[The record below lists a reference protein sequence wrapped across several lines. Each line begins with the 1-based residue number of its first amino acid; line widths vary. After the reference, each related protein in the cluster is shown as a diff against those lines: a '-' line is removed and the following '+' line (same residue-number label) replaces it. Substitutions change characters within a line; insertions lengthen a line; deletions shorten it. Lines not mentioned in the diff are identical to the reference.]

1 MLKTA
6 LVTVGIIFTLLAI
19 SHFIR
24 WLYAVEVLVDGKTLP
39 VVAYIFAFFLALLA
53 IRMFFAAKKMKPT
66 LNPIKKGEKV
76 VLLVGLS
83 KG

>member
-6 LVTVGIIFTLLAI
+6 LVTAGIIFTLLAI

-39 VVAYIFAFFLALLA
+39 VVAYIFACVFLALLA
-53 IRMFFAAKKMKPT
+53 IWMFIAVNKNETDFKPYK
-66 LNPIKKGEKV
+66 IRREGSFVSGFK
-76 VLLVGLS
+76 
-83 KG
+83 

>member
-6 LVTVGIIFTLLAI
+6 LVTAGIIFTLLAI

-39 VVAYIFAFFLALLA
+39 VVAYIFACVFLALLA
-53 IRMFFAAKKMKPT
+53 IWMCIAAKKMKPT
-66 LNPIKKGEKV
+66 LNPIK
-76 VLLVGLS
+76 
-83 KG
+83 

>member
-6 LVTVGIIFTLLAI
+6 LATAGIIFTLLAI

-39 VVAYIFAFFLALLA
+39 VVAYIFACVFLALLA
-53 IRMFFAAKKMKPT
+53 IWMFIAAKKMKPT
-66 LNPIKKGEKV
+66 L
-76 VLLVGLS
+76 
-83 KG
+83 